1 MGKLKEKK
9 ENTLKYLFSILLDSL
24 TIGIAVAS
32 SIVIA
37 ALVGWWIEGKIEEI
51 FKVKVSPWVTT
62 IFIVFGV
69 IGGFKNLIYF
79 SKKRLREV
87 EGKKR
92 KEEENKEK

>member
-1 MGKLKEKK
+1 MNKLKEKK
-9 ENTLKYLFSILLDSL
+9 ENTLKYLFSVLLDSL
-24 TIGIAVAS
+24 TIGIAVVS

-37 ALVGWWIEGKIEEI
+37 ALVGWWIEGKIEKI
-51 FKVKVSPWVTT
+51 FKIEVSPWITT
-62 IFIVFGV
+62 IFIIFGV

-92 KEEENKEK
+92 TGE

>member
-1 MGKLKEKK
+1 LKEKK
-9 ENTLKYLFSILLDSL
+9 ENTLKYLFSVLLDSL

-37 ALVGWWIEGKIEEI
+37 ALVGWWIEGKIEKI
-51 FKVKVSPWVTT
+51 FKIEVSPWITT
-62 IFIVFGV
+62 IFIIFGV

-92 KEEENKEK
+92 TGE

>member
-1 MGKLKEKK
+1 MNKLKEKK
-9 ENTLKYLFSILLDSL
+9 ENTLKYLFSVLLDSL

-37 ALVGWWIEGKIEEI
+37 ALVGWWIEGKIEKI
-51 FKVKVSPWVTT
+51 FKIEVSPWITT
-62 IFIVFGV
+62 IFIIFGV

-92 KEEENKEK
+92 TGE

>member
-1 MGKLKEKK
+1 MNKLKEKK
-9 ENTLKYLFSILLDSL
+9 ENTLKYLFSVLPDSL

-37 ALVGWWIEGKIEEI
+37 ALVGWWIEGKIEKI
-51 FKVKVSPWVTT
+51 FKIEVSPWITT
-62 IFIVFGV
+62 IFIIFGV

-92 KEEENKEK
+92 TGE

>member
-1 MGKLKEKK
+1 LNKLKEKK
-9 ENTLKYLFSILLDSL
+9 ENTLKYLFSVLLDSL
-24 TIGIAVAS
+24 TIGIAVVS

-37 ALVGWWIEGKIEEI
+37 ALVGWWIEGKIEKI
-51 FKVKVSPWVTT
+51 FKIEVSPWITT
-62 IFIVFGV
+62 IFIIFGV

-92 KEEENKEK
+92 TGE